1 MKTPDKTVE
10 EIVDEFGNKFVD
22 YIKTIEIGQYNDK
35 GVNIGF
41 KTAYN
46 LMKEHLTQTLQ
57 AERQKREQELQKA
70 REEERERC
78 IKVVDDYG
86 KSMRELHNKMIG
98 NAHEDSKMILAFDMH
113 SRLIAIKHITEKMNQ
128 SELDQPTDADVLKLL
143 NRD

>member
-1 MKTPDKTVE
+1 MTKTFDELLESVNVGDTVTGFLKA
-10 EIVDEFGNKFVD
+10 DL
-22 YIKTIEIGQYNDK
+22 KTI
-35 GVNIGF
+35 
-41 KTAYN
+41 
-46 LMKEHLTQTLQ
+46 HL
-57 AERQKREQELQKA
+57 QELQKA

-128 SELDQPTDADVLKLL
+128 SELDQPTV
-143 NRD
+143 